1 MKYVIIGNSFAGMF
15 AAEAI
20 RRHDSEG
27 EVWIISREPQH
38 VYSRAMIHEML
49 SGVVEEE
56 MVYLRDWDFY
66 EKHNIKSLL
75 GHEVTGV
82 DTERKVLRIDGNE
95 MEYDKL
101 LIATGGNPFVPPVPG
116 LDDVEHYTFTTLDD
130 ARKLKDACRGR
141 HNAVVLGAGLIGLQC
156 AEALRHMDMNVTV
169 VEMADTV
176 LPMALDEPASAIVA
190 QELADE
196 GIEVRTGNTIEQVVG
211 TQGRPTSCKLR
222 SGETV
227 PCDVLV
233 IAVGVRPN
241 VAFAKEAGLTI
252 ERGIVV
258 NERMETSA
266 KDVYAAGDCAQGP
279 EIITGLTM
287 NIPVIPVASTQGMIA
302 GLNMVGERR
311 AYKGGMQLNALQFG
325 EIQVMSYGFIKD
337 EKDADVLLKR
347 DAAARS
353 YRKVIIKDGIVT
365 GALFVRDVD
374 RAGLFRHL
382 IEARVDVTPFRDA
395 LLADDF
401 GVAHFP
407 KSVRDAMFT
416 VPQ

>member
-27 EVWIISREPQH
+27 EVWIVSREPQH

-49 SGVVEEE
+49 SGVVEER

-66 EKHNIKSLL
+66 EKLNIKSLL
-75 GHEVTGV
+75 GHEVKGI
-82 DTERKVLRIDGNE
+82 DTERKVLQIDGNE
-95 MEYDKL
+95 MDYDKL
-101 LIATGGNPFVPPVPG
+101 LIATGGNPFVPPVNG
-116 LDDVEHYTFTTLDD
+116 LDGIEYHTFTTLED
-130 ARKLKDACRGR
+130 AQKLKDACKGR
-141 HNAVVLGAGLIGLQC
+141 SNAVVLGAGLIGLQC
-156 AEALRHMDMNVTV
+156 AEALRHLDMNVTV

-176 LPMALDEPASAIVA
+176 LPMALDEPASEIVA
-190 QELADE
+190 DELTRE
-196 GIEVRTGNTIEQVVG
+196 GIQIRTGNTIEQINSEHG
-211 TQGRPTSCKLR
+211 QPTSCALR
-222 SGETV
+222 SGEEV
-227 PCDVLV
+227 PCDVVV

-241 VAFAKEAGLTI
+241 VAFAKDAGLTV

-258 NERMETSA
+258 DDHMQTSA
-266 KDVYAAGDCAQGP
+266 PDVFAAGDCAQGP

-287 NIPVIPVASTQGMIA
+287 NIPVIPVASTHGMIA
-302 GLNMVGERR
+302 GYNMAGVDR
-311 AYKGGMQLNALQFG
+311 AYNGGMQLNALQFG
-325 EIQVMSYGFIKD
+325 EIQVISYGFIKD
-337 EKDADVLLKR
+337 EEDAEVLTDYR
-347 DAAARS
+347 ADDRV
-353 YRKVIIKDGIVT
+353 YRKVILKNGVPT

-382 IEARVDVTPFRDA
+382 IENRIDVSSFKDS

-401 GVAHFP
+401 GVAHLP
-407 KSVRDAMFT
+407 KSVRDQMFT